1 MSCLPLP
8 KHTDARAGIP
18 PRAQVTQH
26 WADTPLRIVPL
37 PLWVL
42 PTTLGGAQCASLL
55 SLSPHDGDERIGI
68 GGYLTTHFPHR
79 TTQDSTSSHPYP
91 IHRATQTPLRLALP
105 SQEEASGLAACPHAQ
120 PNTPTTSCRE
130 QLHLLARVGCATGW
144 GGLLL
149 RAMHDRSRSGRQHE
163 RRTGA
168 TPHERPAACPS
179 ALTAGQRYPVRPLT
193 PPLHGGLGGKY
204 NASAYSSHKQSL
216 ICARPEVSVSNPSRW
231 LVYLLE

>member
-1 MSCLPLP
+1 V
-8 KHTDARAGIP
+8 
-18 PRAQVTQH
+18 PR
-26 WADTPLRIVPL
+26 
-37 PLWVL
+37 
-42 PTTLGGAQCASLL
+42 SL
-55 SLSPHDGDERIGI
+55 
-68 GGYLTTHFPHR
+68 R
-79 TTQDSTSSHPYP
+79 TTETNASVLVAISQPTSLTAQLRLNKLTPYP

-193 PPLHGGLGGKY
+193 PP
-204 NASAYSSHKQSL
+204 
-216 ICARPEVSVSNPSRW
+216 
-231 LVYLLE
+231 